1 MATRNI
7 TNMGVAQVMGKA
19 TWPPEWF
26 DTFKSTFTC
35 KAELN
40 YEFSDFFYPT
50 AEIREHAKAMVLIMG
65 LRHDESI
72 DDVVGAKGFMYKL
85 RIHHAQ

>member
-1 MATRNI
+1 MATINI
-7 TNMGVAQVMGKA
+7 TNLNNQA
-19 TWPPEWF
+19 WPPEWF

-35 KAELN
+35 KAELSLN
-40 YEFSDFFYPT
+40 HSDFFYPT
-50 AEIREHAKAMVLIMG
+50 ADIREHAKAMVLIMG

-72 DDVVGAKGFMYKL
+72 DDVIGTKGFMYKL